1 MSSGSDDLLGTPEL
15 VHEAP
20 TVDQIRRASLTVA
33 YHAHNP
39 KDCATLLDMLGLD
52 PTEATA

>member
-20 TVDQIRRASLTVA
+20 TVDQIRRASRTVA

-39 KDCATLLDMLGLD
+39 NDCATLLDMLGLD